1 MQLKKTKFHFVGIGG
16 IGMCGLAELLHNM
29 GAKVSGSDL
38 SENANTER
46 LKEMGIQVFRGHQ
59 SENVA
64 DADVVVYSSAVQSGN
79 PEIQSA
85 RAKQIPLIPRAEAL
99 AEIMRLK
106 RGIAVAGTH
115 GKTTTTSMA
124 AAIFL
129 HAKAQPTIVV
139 GGRFDLIKSTA
150 LLGDGEWL
158 IAEADESDGSF
169 NKLSPEMAIITNIDS
184 DHMDYYK
191 SFDNLQKAFLNF
203 AHRIPFYGLCIVCGD
218 DPMVRTLFEGFS
230 KRVVFYGFEDSN
242 DMVLKGGNGKYE
254 LFENTPQGR
263 KKLGDFEIKVPGQH
277 NALNAVAAMTTGLKA
292 GFTFD
297 VCKEGLAQFEGVDR
311 RFHFKGEKNK
321 IRVYDDYGHHPT
333 EVRATLQGFR
343 EKFPDRRVVVMF
355 QPHRFSR
362 TESCWHDFTACFSQC
377 DELIL
382 TDIYA
387 AGEIAIPGISSE
399 RLAAEVKHDH
409 ATYMPKDAKL
419 GAAIA
424 SRLKSGDVF
433 VTLGAGDGW
442 KVGMEVLELLK
453 T

>member
-1 MQLKKTKFHFVGIGG
+1 MVSALFAAMIQWFAL
-16 IGMCGLAELLHNM
+16 CS
-29 GAKVSGSDL
+29 KV
-38 SENANTER
+38 
-46 LKEMGIQVFRGHQ
+46 FQ
-59 SENVA
+59 SEW
-64 DADVVVYSSAVQSGN
+64 
-79 PEIQSA
+79 
-85 RAKQIPLIPRAEAL
+85 
-99 AEIMRLK
+99 
-106 RGIAVAGTH
+106 
-115 GKTTTTSMA
+115 
-124 AAIFL
+124 F
-129 HAKAQPTIVV
+129 
-139 GGRFDLIKSTA
+139 
-150 LLGDGEWL
+150 
-158 IAEADESDGSF
+158 
-169 NKLSPEMAIITNIDS
+169 
-184 DHMDYYK
+184 
-191 SFDNLQKAFLNF
+191 
-203 AHRIPFYGLCIVCGD
+203 
-218 DPMVRTLFEGFS
+218 
-230 KRVVFYGFEDSN
+230 FYGFEDSN